1 MVVAHIKC
9 RMKNLDIEVGQ
20 EEMPNYKCNFHLRR
34 YGMEKFKAGDKAFI
48 LESNRIVREVEVV
61 RCSGGMYII
70 RFAEGGGI
78 QVKGHRLFATQEE
91 AKAGM
96 SGNGQGKYI

>member
-1 MVVAHIKC
+1 
-9 RMKNLDIEVGQ
+9 
-20 EEMPNYKCNFHLRR
+20 
-34 YGMEKFKAGDKAFI
+34 MEKFKTGDRAFI
-48 LESNRIVREVEVV
+48 LESNRIVREVEGE

-78 QVKGHRLFATQEE
+78 QVKGHKLFATQEE

-96 SGNGQGKYI
+96 AGNRPGKYQSPHSYV